1 MLVRSKQRE
10 RSASWRRRGSR
21 KAPPSGAADNHLSRH
36 GAERPAGT
44 IEPEGSPRERRHGG
58 PVEDR
63 ALYTCECGYAFE
75 ALVTTSVGCPHC
87 TRTQAW

>member
-1 MLVRSKQRE
+1 MPVRLKQRE
-10 RSASWRRRGSR
+10 RSASWRRRGLRGHS
-21 KAPPSGAADNHLSRH
+21 
-36 GAERPAGT
+36 AERPAGA
-44 IEPEGSPRERRHGG
+44 IEPEGSPRERRQGG
-58 PVEDR
+58 PSEDR

>member
-1 MLVRSKQRE
+1 MLVRSKRRE
-10 RSASWRRRGSR
+10 RSASWRRRG
-21 KAPPSGAADNHLSRH
+21 SRH

-87 TRTQAW
+87 ARTQAW

>member
-1 MLVRSKQRE
+1 M
-10 RSASWRRRGSR
+10 SASPQSE
-21 KAPPSGAADNHLSRH
+21 ATVGAS
-36 GAERPAGT
+36 
-44 IEPEGSPRERRHGG
+44 RERRHGG
-58 PVEDR
+58 PSEDR

>member
-1 MLVRSKQRE
+1 MK
-10 RSASWRRRGSR
+10 WHRRGRGGHEATARSS
-21 KAPPSGAADNHLSRH
+21 APAPQSDVVSH
-36 GAERPAGT
+36 
-44 IEPEGSPRERRHGG
+44 ERRHSG
-58 PVEDR
+58 PSEDR

>member
-10 RSASWRRRGSR
+10 RSTGWRRHVHAG
-21 KAPPSGAADNHLSRH
+21 H
-36 GAERPAGT
+36 GAERPTTAHQK
-44 IEPEGSPRERRHGG
+44 PEPRERRHGG
-58 PVEDR
+58 PSQDR

-87 TRTQAW
+87 ARTQAW

>member
-10 RSASWRRRGSR
+10 RNGSWRLRGP
-21 KAPPSGAADNHLSRH
+21 KVPPSTAADNRH
-36 GAERPAGT
+36 RADGERPAGA

-58 PVEDR
+58 PSEDR

-75 ALVTTSVGCPHC
+75 APVTTSVGCPNC